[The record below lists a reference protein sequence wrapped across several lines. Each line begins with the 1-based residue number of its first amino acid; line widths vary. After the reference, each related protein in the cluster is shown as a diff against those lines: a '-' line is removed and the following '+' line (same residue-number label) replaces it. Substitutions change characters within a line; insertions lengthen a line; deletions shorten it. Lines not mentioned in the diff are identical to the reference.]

1 MIRGV
6 LCAVMLGGIAAFS
19 AVRPAAA
26 QDGER
31 SERLKVF
38 LDCFRCDFDYIRTEI
53 PWVDYMRDR
62 QDADVHVLVTQQGT
76 GAGGQQYELNFIG
89 LGAFASESD
98 TLMYTSDREDT
109 EDTRRQ
115 GLARTLAL
123 GLVPYIEDTPLASR
137 LRLVVGEAGGVPP
150 APTTAEV
157 DDPWDFWVFAIR
169 TGGEYQSESRQDEK
183 GANLELSANRT
194 TEMWKLDFGVQ
205 GDYNER
211 KFEIDS
217 VTTITSIRRSFEL
230 DLLAVRSVGEHVSVG
245 LEGGAESSTY
255 GNVRSAFDGGPAVE
269 FNVFPYAES
278 TRRTLTALYS
288 VGVHY
293 ANYDEVTIF
302 DQTAETRPLHS
313 LRIGY
318 STRQP
323 WGSASATVNLS
334 QYLHDTRKN
343 RASVGGNMNVRL
355 FRGFSLDV
363 RANYSKVRDQ
373 LSIAK
378 EDATPDEILLRLK
391 ELQTDYE
398 YSMNVGISY
407 RFGSSFNNVV
417 NPRFRR
423 GFGGRGFGGF

>member
-6 LCAVMLGGIAAFS
+6 LCAVMLTSIAAFS
-19 AVRPAAA
+19 TVRPAAA
-26 QDGER
+26 QDNGQP
-31 SERLKVF
+31 ERLKVF
-38 LDCFRCDFDYIRTEI
+38 LDCFRCDFDFIRTEI

-76 GAGGQQYELNFIG
+76 GAGGEQYTLNFIG
-89 LGAFASESD
+89 LGPFASESD
-98 TLMYTSDREDT
+98 TLEYTSGRDDT
-109 EDTRRQ
+109 SDVRRR
-115 GLARTLAL
+115 GLARTLAV
-123 GLVPYIEDTPLASR
+123 GLVRYVDDTPLAAQ
-137 LRLVVGEAGGVPP
+137 LRVVVGEEGEVSP
-150 APTTAEV
+150 APTTADV
-157 DDPWDFWVFAIR
+157 DDPWNFWVFTVRA
-169 TGGEYQSESRQDEK
+169 GGEYQSESREDQR
-183 GANLELSANRT
+183 GANLEFSANRT
-194 TEMWKLDFGVQ
+194 TEMWKLDFGIE
-205 GDYNER
+205 GDYNEST
-211 KFEIDS
+211 FEIDS
-217 VTTITSIRRSFEL
+217 VTTITSIRRSF
-230 DLLAVRSVGEHVSVG
+230 DLNMLAVKSVGEHVSVG

-269 FNVFPYAES
+269 FNVFPYSES

-293 ANYDEVTIF
+293 ANYDEITIF
-302 DQTAETRPLHS
+302 DETVETRPQHS

-318 STRQP
+318 STRQQ

-343 RASVGGNMNVRL
+343 RISIGGNMNVRL

-363 RANYSKVRDQ
+363 RADYSKVKDQ

-378 EDATPDEILLRLK
+378 QDATPEEILLRLK
-391 ELQTDYE
+391 QLQTNYRYNMDI
-398 YSMNVGISY
+398 GISY

-423 GFGGRGFGGF
+423 GFGGFRGF